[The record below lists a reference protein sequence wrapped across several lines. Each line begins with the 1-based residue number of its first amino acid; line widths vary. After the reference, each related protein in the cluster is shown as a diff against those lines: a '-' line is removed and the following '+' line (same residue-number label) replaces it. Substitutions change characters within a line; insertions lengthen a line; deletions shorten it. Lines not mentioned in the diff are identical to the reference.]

1 MVSPAGP
8 ARLVASTR
16 RTGQRTKA
24 RSRSRIAATVAATTT
39 SVFWRAW
46 SRGWCREGRV
56 AGSAVGG
63 PGAERTASD
72 GVGIPVVSSAG
83 REAAVDDQLGPG
95 HERGV
100 VARQEERHRRDLAR
114 PGDPTERDPGL
125 ELLADR
131 LGEVRGLERRV
142 HDPWVNDV
150 AADLVLRELDRQR
163 LGQRDERA
171 LRGGV
176 RVLGAREA
184 DERRDRAHQ
193 DHGATAGTLE
203 LGDPV
208 LRHPEGGLEVDGD
221 HAVPPLLVRL
231 QHRAVAVLPEHARVV
246 VEDVE
251 PAEVAGAVLDHA
263 ADVRLDRDVTG
274 RGEGAPAPPL
284 DERDR
289 LLRGLRVDVGDDD
302 ARALLREEHRSFPPD
317 PHTASGDERNPARK
331 PSGHLSLHDGDEN
344 EDAGGHAPGIAGPR
358 GTRPLPRCGWAPPGR
373 AGSVAGWR
381 ERVPSTPGAY
391 PPAPPSHLRR
401 QIRSKLRI
409 SSQSVTA
416 WSKACCSSR
425 AVCR

>member
-39 SVFWRAW
+39 SVFCRAW

-83 REAAVDDQLGPG
+83 REAAVDDQLGAC

-100 VARQEERHRRDLAR
+100 VARQEERHRRELAR
-114 PGDPTERDPGL
+114 PGDPTERDRGL
-125 ELLADR
+125 ALLADR

-142 HDPWVNDV
+142 HDPRVNDV
-150 AADLVLRELDRQR
+150 APDPVLGELDRQR

-251 PAEVAGAVLDHA
+251 PAEVAG
-263 ADVRLDRDVTG
+263 G
-274 RGEGAPAPPL
+274 RPP
-284 DERDR
+284 
-289 LLRGLRVDVGDDD
+289 
-302 ARALLREEHRSFPPD
+302 P
-317 PHTASGDERNPARK
+317 
-331 PSGHLSLHDGDEN
+331 
-344 EDAGGHAPGIAGPR
+344 
-358 GTRPLPRCGWAPPGR
+358 PPG
-373 AGSVAGWR
+373 G
-381 ERVPSTPGAY
+381 PL
-391 PPAPPSHLRR
+391 PPAPPPPVGGAAAPPPPPGAPLLPRPPAR
-401 QIRSKLRI
+401 IRGAAAPPPPPPEQPRLPPPPP
-409 SSQSVTA
+409 
-416 WSKACCSSR
+416 
-425 AVCR
+425 